1 MRPILDAVLDI
12 HDRLDAGGIRH
23 AFGGAFA
30 LLWCTGEPRTTIDI
44 DVNVFA
50 SPNDSRR
57 IAASLPPDVA
67 VTDADIEALERDG
80 QIRLLLD
87 GIPIDLFMNTSPF
100 HADVQLRTITHEL
113 SGRQLPFLSCSDL
126 TVFKAFFNRRKDWAD
141 IEEMIRAGT
150 VDLAHVA
157 GVLVQYLGPDD
168 ERIRK
173 LAAIDREVAGEAH
186 SD

>member
-12 HDRLDAGGIRH
+12 HDGLDAGGIRH

-50 SPNDSRR
+50 CPNDSRR
-57 IAASLPPDVA
+57 IVASLPPDVVA
-67 VTDADIEALERDG
+67 MDADIEALERDG
-80 QIRLLLD
+80 QIRLQLD
-87 GIPIDLFMNTSPF
+87 GIPIDLFLNTSPF
-100 HADVQLRTITHEL
+100 HADVQLRTIAHEL